1 MADCDRGRAL
11 PESEAAYFAA
21 LGASR
26 QSNGISA
33 IRNRAPRMAVP
44 TGRLGCYAG
53 RAIRALRERGTM
65 KRGRKKVG
73 RVGFDKRIRT
83 WHFIWW
89 GDGKRKSKDIGSGR
103 EVPTKE

>member
-1 MADCDRGRAL
+1 MADCDRGSAL

-65 KRGRKKVG
+65 KRGRKQCGIRQANQKLALPLVG
-73 RVGFDKRIRT
+73 RRQEKNENHRG
-83 WHFIWW
+83 
-89 GDGKRKSKDIGSGR
+89 G
-103 EVPTKE
+103 